1 MAGDIDQWL
10 DGLGLSKYSTVFA
23 ENEIDLATLPHLD
36 EADLKDLGL
45 PVGPRKKLLAAIAQ
59 LQSTEQFQVDAE
71 QSRRDA
77 ERRQLTV
84 LFCDLVGSTA
94 LSQRLDPE
102 DFRAVIQSF
111 QEACAAAIQAHGGYV
126 AKHLGDG
133 LLAYFGYPQ
142 AQEDDA
148 VRAVRA
154 GLAMARAVAGLEA
167 SEPLQARVGIE
178 TGLVVVGDMMGAS
191 MSQQGEISGETPNL
205 AARLQQIA
213 EPGSVVVGPT
223 TRRVLGGAFTLE
235 DLGPQ
240 MLKGVSMPISAAR
253 VLGEVRA
260 ESRFEARQVGGL
272 TGFVGR
278 GAELDTLL
286 HRWQEAK
293 DGEGQVV
300 LISGE
305 PGIGK
310 SRLTQELRDRIAT
323 EPHTR
328 LRYQCSPHHT
338 SSALHPVIG
347 QLTFAAHLDPDEPA
361 ASKLDKLERVI
372 AQGTR
377 DVASVAP
384 LFADLLSIPT
394 EGRYPPLTS
403 IRQVGRGRR
412 RRRPW
417 LISLPASPPDSRS

>member
-154 GLAMARAVAGLEA
+154 GLAMARVVAGLEA
-167 SEPLQARVGIE
+167 PEPLQARVGIE

-213 EPGSVVVGPT
+213 APGSVVVGPT
-223 TRRVLGGAFTLE
+223 TRRILGGAFTLE
-235 DLGPQ
+235 DLGP
-240 MLKGVSMPISAAR
+240 R
-253 VLGEVRA
+253 CVRKA
-260 ESRFEARQVGGL
+260 GSRPTRRAG
-272 TGFVGR
+272 
-278 GAELDTLL
+278 
-286 HRWQEAK
+286 
-293 DGEGQVV
+293 
-300 LISGE
+300 S
-305 PGIGK
+305 PG
-310 SRLTQELRDRIAT
+310 S
-323 EPHTR
+323 
-328 LRYQCSPHHT
+328 
-338 SSALHPVIG
+338 
-347 QLTFAAHLDPDEPA
+347 
-361 ASKLDKLERVI
+361 
-372 AQGTR
+372 
-377 DVASVAP
+377 SVAR
-384 LFADLLSIPT
+384 LSST
-394 EGRYPPLTS
+394 RCCAA
-403 IRQVGRGRR
+403 GRR
-412 RRRPW
+412 RRTARARLCW
-417 LISLPASPPDSRS
+417 FRARRGSASHA